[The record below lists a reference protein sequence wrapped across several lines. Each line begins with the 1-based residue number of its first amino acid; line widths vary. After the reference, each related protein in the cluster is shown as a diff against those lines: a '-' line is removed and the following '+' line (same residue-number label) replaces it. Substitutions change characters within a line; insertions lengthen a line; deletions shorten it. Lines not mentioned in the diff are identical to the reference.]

1 MPVAK
6 TYESWEIIE
15 GPYAKVGKNG
25 YSTNNYVKVESPEGV
40 VKEVRFYTSREY
52 YRMYPP
58 KKKAVPQREV
68 LGFNEAGYITIYLG
82 NTYENLSWFK
92 AEPNCRYHKIW
103 GWYTPSDK
111 ELPEEIPEGISTAQL
126 TWEKVVDEDGVSVN
140 ETKAQDAV
148 NEIKYAN
155 VDSTSEYI
163 GEIGD
168 RSDFTLTVK
177 KAISLYGAYGAST
190 MHIME
195 DKDGNV
201 FVWTTSAKDL
211 EQGVTYVLKG
221 TIKDHKEYRGV
232 KQTVLTRCKVM
243 KESE

>member
-6 TYESWEIIE
+6 TYESWEVLE
-15 GPYAKVGKNG
+15 GPYAK
-25 YSTNNYVKVESPEGV
+25 NNRNYMKVKSPTGV
-40 VKEVRFYTSREY
+40 VKEVRFYSCSEY
-52 YRMYPP
+52 YRMYPS

-68 LGFNEAGYITIYLG
+68 LGFGDAGYITIYLG

-92 AEPNCRYHKIW
+92 AEPECRYHKIW

-111 ELPEEIPEGISTAQL
+111 ELPEDIPEGISTARL
-126 TWEKVVDEDGVSVN
+126 EWEKVVDGNGTTVN

-155 VDSTSEYI
+155 VESVSEYV
-163 GEIGD
+163 GEIGS
-168 RSDFTLTVK
+168 REEFTLTVK
-177 KAISLYGAYGAST
+177 KAIAIYGAYGTST

-195 DKDGNV
+195 DEDGNV
-201 FVWTTSAKDL
+201 FVWTTAAKDL
-211 EQGVTYVLKG
+211 EEGATYVLKG

-232 KQTVLTRCKVM
+232 KQTVLTRCKIV
-243 KESE
+243 EELG